1 MISVDSSTSECCAML
16 EPVAPAV
23 HPDLVADKLKT
34 ELTSLISCHQQHE
47 LFSQLTNNSTP
58 SVTSPVD
65 SGVALL
71 DSDADVSV
79 SDVWVAF

>member
-1 MISVDSSTSECCAML
+1 MQ
-16 EPVAPAV
+16 EPVVPTV
-23 HPDLVADKLKT
+23 HPDLVAAKFKT
-34 ELTSLISCHQQHE
+34 ELASLISCHQQHE

-71 DSDADVSV
+71 DSDIDVSLSEV
-79 SDVWVAF
+79 